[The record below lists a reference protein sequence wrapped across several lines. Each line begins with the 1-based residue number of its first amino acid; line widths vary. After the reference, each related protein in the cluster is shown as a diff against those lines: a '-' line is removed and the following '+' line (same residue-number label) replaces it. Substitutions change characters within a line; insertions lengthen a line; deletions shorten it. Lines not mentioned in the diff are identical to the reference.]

1 MQFRPSSTIENR
13 ISKKHLI
20 FNGFNDLNNR
30 NQNLK
35 IISHNLKNS
44 SDRYKLFSLID
55 INDKKT
61 NSKGTKLSQQYRRL
75 SEKELN
81 QYFGNDKL
89 TGWNYDKLFVN
100 RYIKRVQTPRII
112 FKSKNILNNINQ
124 NNENNKNIENIDNK
138 KPILKRPST
147 EKRVQ
152 KINPAT
158 KRNDIW
164 MPKNFKNY
172 DLVVKNPHL
181 IDSKLKGDSIIKKI
195 PSFTYKEI
203 KKKMNDTDIFFTKN
217 KKSQSVNQR
226 IKSSYIFSESDIF
239 NRKKDVVNLSKC
251 GEIYLFRPSSN
262 AKYTSSNESKSHWQP
277 SSNYPNLV
285 NHPSTKFNI
294 LSPYSLNSQYNKTK
308 ETIYEECKNI
318 SKSKETLQ
326 LKNNFFNPTHKQKGM
341 GQFIDITK
349 NGSGNYGKDFNN
361 KFRENPL
368 CFHRSS
374 DVCATFG
381 DVYYN
386 YKNVSTKPFMKAR
399 FEP

>member
-1 MQFRPSSTIENR
+1 
-13 ISKKHLI
+13 
-20 FNGFNDLNNR
+20 
-30 NQNLK
+30 
-35 IISHNLKNS
+35 
-44 SDRYKLFSLID
+44 
-55 INDKKT
+55 
-61 NSKGTKLSQQYRRL
+61 
-75 SEKELN
+75 
-81 QYFGNDKL
+81 
-89 TGWNYDKLFVN
+89 
-100 RYIKRVQTPRII
+100 
-112 FKSKNILNNINQ
+112 
-124 NNENNKNIENIDNK
+124 
-138 KPILKRPST
+138 
-147 EKRVQ
+147 
-152 KINPAT
+152 
-158 KRNDIW
+158 

-172 DLVVKNPHL
+172 DLIVKNPHL

-318 SKSKETLQ
+318 SKSKEALQ

-349 NGSGNYGKDFNN
+349 NGSGNYGKDFSN
-361 KFRENPL
+361 KFKENPL